1 MERQYKRTE
10 DYLQPIKLTP
20 VDEDLLVL
28 FYKMNNLEDSIEDM
42 FYSERGIVS
51 EAWDD
56 NLLNTA
62 VEIRDFILMML
73 EGRLGIHS
81 LEDFYNSGEI
91 IHYNRKGT
99 PLTYL
104 VNND

>member
-28 FYKMNNLEDSIEDM
+28 FYKMNNLEDLIED
-42 FYSERGIVS
+42 
-51 EAWDD
+51 EANRCESDEKLELI
-56 NLLNTA
+56 NKA

-73 EGRLGIHS
+73 EGRLGYHS

-99 PLTYL
+99 PLTYM
-104 VNND
+104 VKND